1 MASVFK
7 RKTSREV
14 GTTSTA
20 VNNYIVPSGTT
31 TTVIGLSVSN
41 ITGNTIYIDA
51 TLDDGASNTYL
62 IKDAPVLSGG
72 ALIIVGGDQK
82 VVLEAND
89 SIRIISDT
97 ETSADVIMS
106 ILETS

>member
-1 MASVFK
+1 LASLFK

-14 GTTSTA
+14 GTSSTA
-20 VNNYIVPSGTT
+20 VNNYIVPIGTT
-31 TTVIGLSVSN
+31 STIIGLSVSN
-41 ITGNTIYIDA
+41 ITGNTIYIDV
-51 TLDDGASNTYL
+51 THDDGASNTYL
-62 IKDAPVLSGG
+62 IKDAPVPTGG
-72 ALIIVGGDQK
+72 ALIVVGGDQK

-97 ETSADVIMS
+97 ETSADVVMS